1 MKRKQAQI
9 MKTRM
14 ILLTGGYVIFFQML
28 RCGDMDRMLQEN
40 KELRKLI
47 RSLRLREVA
56 PEDFQQEEEEA

>member
-1 MKRKQAQI
+1 
-9 MKTRM
+9 
-14 ILLTGGYVIFFQML
+14 
-28 RCGDMDRMLQEN
+28 MLQEN